1 MRRFVSA
8 TCITLLFCLLTNQ
21 VPFVGPASAQA
32 QTKPQA
38 QSREALYV
46 KCRNA
51 IFRKHG
57 QPGVQYNHGPRY
69 LCCHTPLT
77 AGSISVSP
85 RRPRLL
91 NPARPNEKDM
101 LERRRLAE

>member
-1 MRRFVSA
+1 MRMMKIALCMIFVLLLSA
-8 TCITLLFCLLTNQ
+8 LAHM
-21 VPFVGPASAQA
+21 PFVAPATAQTH
-32 QTKPQA
+32 TKPQA

-69 LCCHTPLT
+69 LVLPYT
-77 AGSISVSP
+77 ADSWI
-85 RRPRLL
+85 
-91 NPARPNEKDM
+91 EKCV
-101 LERRRLAE
+101 ASGGHGY

>member
-1 MRRFVSA
+1 MRMMKIALCMIFVLLLSA
-8 TCITLLFCLLTNQ
+8 LAYM
-21 VPFVGPASAQA
+21 PFLGPAAA
-32 QTKPQA
+32 QTQPKPQA

-69 LCCHTPLT
+69 LVLPYT
-77 AGSISVSP
+77 ADSWIDKCVASGG
-85 RRPRLL
+85 R
-91 NPARPNEKDM
+91 DY
-101 LERRRLAE
+101 

>member
-69 LCCHTPLT
+69 LVLPYTADSWIDKCVATAATPIESC
-77 AGSISVSP
+77 AP
-85 RRPRLL
+85 
-91 NPARPNEKDM
+91 E
-101 LERRRLAE
+101 

>member
-1 MRRFVSA
+1 MRMMKIALCTIFVLLLSAPAHLPLLGSA
-8 TCITLLFCLLTNQ
+8 T
-21 VPFVGPASAQA
+21 A
-32 QTKPQA
+32 QTQPKPQA

-69 LCCHTPLT
+69 LVLPYT
-77 AGSISVSP
+77 AGSWIDKCVASGG
-85 RRPRLL
+85 R
-91 NPARPNEKDM
+91 DY
-101 LERRRLAE
+101 

>member
-1 MRRFVSA
+1 MRRLVSA
-8 TCITLLFCLLTNQ
+8 TCITLRFCLLTDR
-21 VPFVGPASAQA
+21 VPFVAPATAET

-69 LCCHTPLT
+69 LVLPYT
-77 AGSISVSP
+77 ADSWIDKCVASGG
-85 RRPRLL
+85 R
-91 NPARPNEKDM
+91 DY
-101 LERRRLAE
+101 